1 MTLPD
6 RERTDPSGA
15 APPGTTPPSGH
26 ASRTAR
32 AGARRQRTTPR
43 GRRWTLG
50 AAGAALAAAA
60 ALGLAGP
67 ARSVLG
73 EETYSAHYE
82 IKLVDPAEG
91 RLDVEL
97 RVTGLSR
104 SRLYLGYAS
113 SGVHG
118 GILPAA
124 NFHVRGAQRAD
135 GTPLAIATDGD
146 TWELRGARGEVRLQ
160 YEVYLESGRPGGDF
174 AEEAFSSLTSSGA
187 RLMGADVFLF
197 PVLGEPEQLTARY
210 LLPEGWRLAHPFQ
223 TGSAA
228 ATYPTLRS
236 LYHSVVA
243 AGPYR
248 VQTRQVE
255 DCELV
260 LAVLGE
266 FRFDDEVLL
275 DVLSRLVRYELA
287 FLGRSPRPRYLFVVN
302 PHPRTGDPRRLHY
315 FGLNFDGS
323 MLLLIDGDSDRERLN
338 AEPAQLCAHEFFHN
352 WLGETVQQRRYD
364 MNWFVEGVTT
374 FYSYQVR
381 MESGMLRFDSY
392 ANELQ
397 RRYRDEYR
405 ASPLYGSKSVAA
417 AGRAVLE
424 EEATTGYLYA
434 GGVLLAASLDAE
446 IDRVTRGNASLDQLM
461 LALLQR
467 AREDRQFVLTRQA
480 LERELERLTGSSFA
494 GWLDDHVYGTQ
505 EPPLPEYITAT
516 AGA

>member
-1 MTLPD
+1 LV
-6 RERTDPSGA
+6 G
-15 APPGTTPPSGH
+15 
-26 ASRTAR
+26 
-32 AGARRQRTTPR
+32 
-43 GRRWTLG
+43 
-50 AAGAALAAAA
+50 LAAAA
-60 ALGLAGP
+60 ALALAGP

-73 EETYSAHYE
+73 DEIYSAHYDVSL
-82 IKLVDPAEG
+82 IDPAAG
-91 RLDVEL
+91 RMDVEL
-97 RVTGLSR
+97 RVSGLSR

-124 NFHVRGAQRAD
+124 NFHVRSATRAD
-135 GTPLAIATDGD
+135 GTPLSIATDGD
-146 TWELRGARGEVRLQ
+146 TWELRGARGEVRVR
-160 YEVYLESGRPGGDF
+160 YEVYLDSGRPGGAF
-174 AEEAFSSLTSSGA
+174 AEEAFSSLTQAGA

-210 LLPEGWRLAHPFQ
+210 QLPGGWRLAHPFQ
-223 TGSAA
+223 TGESTAA
-228 ATYPTLRS
+228 YPSLRS

-260 LAVLGE
+260 LAVLGD

-287 FLGRSPRPRYLFVVN
+287 FLGASPRPRYLFVVN
-302 PHPRTGDPRRLHY
+302 PHPRTGDPDRLHY

-352 WLGETVQQRRYD
+352 WLGETVRQRRYD

-381 MESGMLRFDSY
+381 MESGMLRFDAY
-392 ANELQ
+392 ASDLR
-397 RRYRDEYR
+397 RRYLDEYR
-405 ASPLYGSKSVAA
+405 ASPLYGNKSVAD

-434 GGVLLAASLDAE
+434 GGVLLAASLDGE
-446 IDRVTRGNASLDQLM
+446 IDRVTRGTASLDDLV
-461 LALLQR
+461 LALVLR
-467 AREDRQFVLTRQA
+467 ARADRQFVLTRHA
-480 LERELERLTGSSFA
+480 LEEELQRLTDTPFGA
-494 GWLDDHVYGTQ
+494 WLDDHVYGTQ
-505 EPPLPEYITAT
+505 EPPLPEYVTSA
-516 AGA
+516 AGT